1 MATQL
6 VLVQPFKVQV
16 LVGLPLHQ
24 SERSFAIQSDILL
37 LGGMSLAYEVVLW
50 DWNGT
55 LLDDAGFGSSIINN
69 MMRKRGLPEK
79 SREEHA
85 SVFDFPV
92 IGYYERIGFDF
103 TKEPFEELSHEFID
117 AYYRDVK
124 NCELQAGARKV
135 LDNMKQAGCR
145 QLILSASRQDHLED
159 QVRFYELSGFFEELL
174 GIDSVHAPGK
184 TGRGC
189 EWIESS
195 NVSRKNVLLIG
206 DTVHDAQVAGKMGID
221 CWLVGSGHNSES
233 RLRETGFPFF
243 NSLAEIESS
252 LMSNSTERA
261 GA

>member
-1 MATQL
+1 M
-6 VLVQPFKVQV
+6 
-16 LVGLPLHQ
+16 GLPLHQ
-24 SERSFAIQSDILL
+24 SERSFAIRSDIVFLS
-37 LGGMSLAYEVVLW
+37 GMSLAYEVVLW

-55 LLDDAGFGSSIINN
+55 LLDDAGFGSGIINN

-79 SREEHA
+79 SREEH
-85 SVFDFPV
+85 SQIFDFPV
-92 IGYYERIGFDF
+92 IGYYERAGFDF
-103 TKEPFEELSHEFID
+103 SKEPFEELSHEFID

-124 NCELQAGARKV
+124 RCSLQAGARNV
-135 LDNMKQAGCR
+135 LESVKQKGCR

-159 QVRFYELSGFFEELL
+159 QVLFYELTGFFEELL

-189 EWIESS
+189 EWIESA

-233 RLRETGFPFF
+233 RLRETNCPYF
-243 NSLAEIESS
+243 NSLLEIESA
-252 LMSNSTERA
+252 LRLNTGERA